1 MTEMT
6 HGHQP
11 RYGTMNFDYIA
22 TWATAPRDEPMWAL
36 NLMHYR
42 EKADYADGRET
53 DLTGW
58 EADNLYSPI
67 EPIAKI
73 GGSLALVAIVVDQ
86 PVGTDLDKWD
96 RVAIVK
102 YPYRNALAEMNATPD
117 FQAAHEH
124 KDAGMASTICAAT
137 FPIPGTVNKAI
148 ADIPDADRARLVLQV
163 VADPSTP
170 ALEID
175 GAVPVANFR
184 IEASIIGDGREWTEA
199 RYWLLPVPTA
209 EATDAVQKAVAAA
222 SNDDRQYVTLL
233 KPQFGDFLELL
244 QAI

>member
-1 MTEMT
+1 MTEMA
-6 HGHQP
+6 HRPQP
-11 RYGTMNFDYIA
+11 RYGSLNIDYVA
-22 TWATAPRDEPMWAL
+22 TWPSASREEPMWAL

-42 EKADYADGRET
+42 EKAEYLDGRET

-86 PVGTDLDKWD
+86 PAGSDLDQWD

-102 YPYRNALAEMNATPD
+102 YPYRNALAEMNAMPE
-117 FQAAHEH
+117 FQQAHEH

-137 FPIPGTVNKAI
+137 FPIPGTVNKGI
-148 ADIPDADRARLVLQV
+148 ADIPDADRARLVLQF
-163 VADPSTP
+163 VADASTP
-170 ALEID
+170 ALEIE
-175 GAVPVANFR
+175 GAVPVANFTV
-184 IEASIIGDGREWTEA
+184 EAAIIGDGRSWAEA
-199 RYWLLPVPTA
+199 RYWLLPVSSA
-209 EATDAVQKAVAAA
+209 AATDAVRKAVAGAA
-222 SNDDRQYVTLL
+222 ADDRQYVTVL

-244 QAI
+244 QAG